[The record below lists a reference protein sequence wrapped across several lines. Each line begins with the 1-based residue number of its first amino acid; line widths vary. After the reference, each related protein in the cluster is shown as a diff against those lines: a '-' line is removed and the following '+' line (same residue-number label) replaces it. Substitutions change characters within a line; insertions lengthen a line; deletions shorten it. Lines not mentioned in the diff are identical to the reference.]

1 MKKVIAVLAA
11 VAALLS
17 LAGCRRHAAPSV
29 EGRAVAA
36 TIYSVTLE
44 TEEGESFTFSTR
56 GTDPMLVP
64 GVLPGD
70 GVRIFY
76 QLLPDN
82 QTLQALQLD
91 IVEPSAYRL
100 IPGIWRDCTSDAE
113 VGLVLAEDGSA
124 RSVGMGETTLQDWS
138 LDGDQLVLTVVIR
151 ENPKQ
156 IVPYIFEIEQLS
168 ADSLVIHLL
177 DTALRLVMSRSE

>member
-29 EGRAVAA
+29 EGRVVDA

-100 IPGIWRDCTSDAE
+100 IPGIWRDCTRDAE

>member
-29 EGRAVAA
+29 EGRVVDA

-100 IPGIWRDCTSDAE
+100 IPGIWRDCTRDAE

-138 LDGDQLVLTVVIR
+138 LDGDQLVLTVVIQ

-168 ADSLVIHLL
+168 ADSLVVHLL